1 MAVGDADRRPIS
13 EDRSEPA
20 PVFPRPKRTAR
31 ADQSCAPYA
40 TSVSPS
46 AATHVV
52 KSLCHGAS
60 PIGTVSNRSD
70 SVDENTRAFPPF
82 EQSLSETRHKCR
94 NFPRPAA
101 HTQSPLGAT
110 APQST
115 QSSALTFAAAGLGAR
130 GVPTPGRHAVT
141 TEEFAEAHATTSPD
155 ADAAKKPH
163 PLPPSPCSQ
172 RGARRDGRIANALGP
187 RGFPKP
193 GVSFEDTRVLTMS
206 EDTKG
211 GSNGFPPFKLPSFEV
226 FLIPASP
233 VPERSSARG
242 AGRFS

>member
-1 MAVGDADRRPIS
+1 
-13 EDRSEPA
+13 
-20 PVFPRPKRTAR
+20 
-31 ADQSCAPYA
+31 
-40 TSVSPS
+40 
-46 AATHVV
+46 VV

-70 SVDENTRAFPPF
+70 SVDENASAEPF
-82 EQSLSETRHKCR
+82 ERSSETRHKCR

-101 HTQSPLGAT
+101 HTQSPRGAT

-141 TEEFAEAHATTSPD
+141 TEELAEAHATTSPD
-155 ADAAKKPH
+155 ADAAKNPH

-172 RGARRDGRIANALGP
+172 RGARRDGRVANARGP
-187 RGFPKP
+187 PPATFGVP
-193 GVSFEDTRVLTMS
+193 GASLEDTSVLTTS

-211 GSNGFPPFKLPSFEV
+211 GSNGFPLPQSSGGAFRVASFEV

-233 VPERSSARG
+233 VPESSARG
-242 AGRFS
+242 AGRF